1 MNCLLGDNI
10 TLHVILRRGS
20 EWTSPVLNGSR
31 AAREKITEE
40 SVEKGGGVRSE
51 NRVQTKRSMQARRPF

>member
-1 MNCLLGDNI
+1 M
-10 TLHVILRRGS
+10 
-20 EWTSPVLNGSR
+20 SPVLNGSR